1 MKKPISD
8 IVQGLKDTIATKM
21 ARMDEIM
28 DTAAE
33 EERTTSEE
41 ESTEYDAL
49 DAEVKSLRDDLARQE
64 RRLALDATTKA
75 TAVVQ
80 KTISD
85 RGGVTLKQT
94 EELEPGIEFARVAMI
109 EAHAKGNPQL
119 AFRLAEKHYPQA
131 DGLVNFFKAKA
142 EGLDIGE
149 LFQQKATG
157 MLDPAVMAKVNQ
169 AIRTKATIAAGDTTN
184 TTWAAPLVNAS
195 NWSAGFIEFL
205 RAQSLIGQAQ
215 FAPAPFN
222 VDIPRQTG
230 GGTGYWV
237 GEGKAKPLT
246 SFAFDNISLRFNKV
260 ASIAVITKELARF
273 SDPSAERIV
282 RDQLAEAVIATIDTS
297 LFDLNPAVS
306 GIRPAGLL
314 NGVAPVTTGAI
325 DPSDPVSIECALLAL
340 WAPWNSTFMGRRP
353 AYYTTP
359 AAAMLLAAS
368 RTALGARAFPN
379 VTRNGGNIDGIP
391 VRVSQYL
398 ANAGG
403 SGGAPFILVDEAE
416 ILLADDGSVT
426 VDFSD
431 QATLEMSNTP
441 AASSNPTVV
450 TSGTPFVNMWQ
461 TNSIALRAERFLT
474 WLPRRAGA
482 VQWIDG
488 FPTAC

>member
-8 IVQGLKDTIATKM
+8 IVAGLKDTISVKM

-41 ESTEYDAL
+41 ESTEYETL
-49 DAEVKSLRDDLARQE
+49 EIEVKALRDDLGRQE
-64 RRLALDATTKA
+64 RRLALDATKA
-75 TAVVQ
+75 TPVVQ
-80 KTISD
+80 RSISD
-85 RGGVTLKQT
+85 RGGVTLKQA
-94 EELEPGIEFARVAMI
+94 EELEPGIEFARYAMLK
-109 EAHAKGNPQL
+109 AHAKGNPQT

-131 DGLVNFFKAKA
+131 EGLVNCLKAEA
-142 EGLDIGE
+142 EGLDLGE

-157 MLDPAVMAKVNQ
+157 MLDPAVMAKVNH

-184 TTWAAPLVNAS
+184 STWAAPLVNAA
-195 NWSAGFIEFL
+195 NWSAGFIEYL
-205 RAQSLIGQAQ
+205 RPQTLIGQAA

-246 SFAFDNISLRFNKV
+246 AFAFDNVSLRFNKV

-282 RDQLAEAVIATIDTS
+282 RDQLAEAVIATIDGT
-297 LFDLNPAVS
+297 LFDLNPATTGV
-306 GIRPAGLL
+306 RPAGLL
-314 NGVAPVTTGAI
+314 NGVTPVSTGSI
-325 DPSDPVSIECALLAL
+325 DPQDPASIECALLLL
-340 WAPWNSTFMGRRP
+340 WAAWNTNNMGRRP

-359 AAAMLLAAS
+359 AAAMLLAAV
-368 RTALGARAFPN
+368 RTTLGARAFPN
-379 VTRNGGNIDGIP
+379 MRRNGGDIDGIP
-391 VRVSQYL
+391 VRVSNYL

-403 SGGAPFILVDEAE
+403 SGGAPFILVDESE
-416 ILLADDGSVT
+416 ILLADDRTVT

-474 WLPRRAGA
+474 WLPRRTGA

>member
-1 MKKPISD
+1 MNKPISD
-8 IVQGLKDTIATKM
+8 IVAGLKDTITLKM

-33 EERTTSEE
+33 EDRTTSEE

-49 DAEVKSLRDDLARQE
+49 DSEVKSLRADLGRQE
-64 RRLALDATTKA
+64 RRLALSANEAKP
-75 TAVVQ
+75 VVQ

-85 RGGVTLKQT
+85 RGGVTLRQV
-94 EELEPGIEFARVAMI
+94 EELEPGIQFARYAMLK
-109 EAHAKGNPQL
+109 AHAKGNPQVAANL
-119 AFRLAEKHYPQA
+119 AARHYPQA
-131 DGLVNFFKAKA
+131 DDLVNCLKAEA
-142 EGLDIGE
+142 EGLDMGE

-184 TTWAAPLVNAS
+184 TTWAAPLVNAA

-205 RAQSLIGQAQ
+205 RAQTLIGQAQ

-222 VDIPRQTG
+222 VDIPRQIG
-230 GGTGYWV
+230 GGTGYWT

-246 SFAFDNISLRFNKV
+246 NLAFDNISLRFNKV
-260 ASIAVITKELARF
+260 AAIAVITKELARF
-273 SDPSAERIV
+273 SDPGAERIV
-282 RDQLAEAVIATIDTS
+282 RDQLADAVIATIDTS
-297 LFDLNPAVS
+297 LFDLNAAVP
-306 GIRPAGLL
+306 GVRPAGLL
-314 NGVAPVTTGAI
+314 SGVTPVTTGPI
-325 DPSDPVSIECALLAL
+325 DPGDPVSIECALLAL
-340 WAPWNSTFMGRRP
+340 WAPWNATFMGRRP

-359 AAAMLLAAS
+359 AAAMVLAAS
-368 RTALGARAFPN
+368 RTALGAQAFPN
-379 VTRNGGNIDGIP
+379 MTRNGGNIGGIP

-416 ILLADDGSVT
+416 ILLADDRTVT

-441 AASSNPTVV
+441 AASANPTVV

-461 TNSIALRAERFLT
+461 TNCIALRAERFLT
-474 WLPRRAGA
+474 WLPRRGGA